1 MTRWSQ
7 FFLLQVVQEKTW
19 KNDAKELCG
28 MGRIEKQ
35 KSVLKLV
42 HVYFLLFFNYLFLFK
57 LYLIFLFELKVYL
70 VLNTYEN

>member
-42 HVYFLLFFNYLFLFK
+42 HVYFLLFF
-57 LYLIFLFELKVYL
+57 
-70 VLNTYEN
+70 